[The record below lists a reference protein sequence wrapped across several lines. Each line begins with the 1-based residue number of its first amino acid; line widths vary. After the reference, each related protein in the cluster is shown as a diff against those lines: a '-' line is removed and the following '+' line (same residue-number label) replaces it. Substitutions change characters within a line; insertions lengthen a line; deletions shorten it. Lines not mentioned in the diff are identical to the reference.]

1 MDELTLLSSA
11 YGAFFLLIAVEAGL
25 SYRRKL
31 GYYRLG
37 EATSNVAHGVAYQTL
52 DVFTKGLVMVPYL
65 AISRVAPLSL
75 PLDAWWAWLLGL
87 VAYDFCS
94 YWSHR
99 HHHEIG
105 FLWAIHGV
113 HHAAEDFNLAAAL
126 RQPLLQQLFKWAWT
140 LPLALFMPVEMFVG
154 IVVFDFLYQFVQHT
168 RFVGKLGPLEWL
180 MNTPSHHRVH
190 HGTDPHYLDKNYGGI
205 FILWDRL
212 FGTFQAEKDEP
223 TYGLTKPI
231 GCLDPIWGNLHLYAE
246 LVKASKRAATTS
258 IARAIRLW
266 FAGPGQ
272 LDKLAPGGISQPHTP
287 LADERLSLVSRLG
300 LGLTLTIIV
309 VSLTGLIIWGTEQS
323 LSVQLGL
330 SALVLVGLFAIGG
343 ILRHA
348 ERHARIT
355 RSSEISQM

>member
-1 MDELTLLSSA
+1 VDELTLLSAA

-65 AISRVAPLSL
+65 ALAKVAPLSL
-75 PLDAWWAWLLGL
+75 PLDRWWAWLLGL
-87 VAYDFCS
+87 FAYDFCS

-99 HHHEIG
+99 HHHEVG

-126 RQPLLQQLFKWAWT
+126 RQPLFQQAFKWAWT
-140 LPLALFMPVEMFVG
+140 LPLALFMPVEMFIG
-154 IVVFDFLYQFVQHT
+154 IIVFDFLYQFLQHT
-168 RFVGKLGPLEWL
+168 RFVGKLGPLGWL

-190 HGTDPHYLDKNYGGI
+190 HGTEPHYLDRNYGGI

-212 FGTFQAEKDEP
+212 FGTFQAEEKEP

-231 GCLDPIWGNLHLYAE
+231 GSLDPLWGNLHLYAE
-246 LVKASKRAATTS
+246 LLRASRRVAATS
-258 IARAIRLW
+258 IARSIRLW
-266 FAGPGQ
+266 FTGPAQ
-272 LDKLAPGGISQPHTP
+272 LGKLAPGGNAPPHTS
-287 LADERLSLVSRLG
+287 LEDDRLSLASRLG
-300 LGLTLTIIV
+300 LGMTLTMIV
-309 VSLTGLIIWGTEQS
+309 VSLTVLIVWGTEQP
-323 LSVQLGL
+323 LSAQLGL
-330 SALVLVGLFAIGG
+330 SALVLLGLFAIGV
-343 ILRHA
+343 ILRSAQHA
-348 ERHARIT
+348 AGRAIQT
-355 RSSEISQM
+355 